1 MIEITRELAAYAI
14 IGALLVVAIP
24 TGVVVMRRRRREK
37 LRRRGIKTYGH

>member
-1 MIEITRELAAYAI
+1 MFEITRELVAYAI
-14 IGALLVVAIP
+14 IGTLLVVAIP